1 MGKQTL
7 PRSIAALSDS
17 FVGGSEHDRADVLA
31 IYESLPKRVLWD
43 TLWEV
48 LAGRYDETN
57 PSVFVDALY
66 RHASKHL

>member
-17 FVGGSEHDRADVLA
+17 GGTESDRDDVLA

-48 LAGRYDETN
+48 LAGRYDETK
-57 PSVFVDALY
+57 PSVFVGELY
-66 RHASKHL
+66 RHATKHL